1 MKHHFVTRLLVGA
14 FVLAASNSAVAAPA
28 TFVPSTAR
36 PDTVQRNN
44 MIEDQRP
51 AVGGAP
57 IISDETVKAKHTG
70 STATFELKGIKLEGA
85 TVYGE
90 EQLQPLYASKLGTK
104 VTLDDLNQI
113 AADIT
118 AYYRNHG
125 YILTR
130 AIVPPQKANDGV
142 FTLRIVEGFVNDVR
156 LTGDVGKGNDD
167 LLNAYAEKIRNA
179 KPLNSETLERYLL
192 LMQDL
197 PGVEARAV
205 LAPDDKVQ
213 GATDVI
219 ITITRRTV
227 QGAVSLDNRAGTYL
241 GNEEATA
248 SVFLNNLIGRD
259 DQTQLRVSNSI
270 FDRSDMLFGE
280 VRHTEP
286 VDTEGTTVSFAANK
300 VRTEPGGNL
309 KDLDI
314 HGDSGAFSLSAT
326 HPFIRSR
333 RENWYVNTDFTFR
346 DVEVDTLGLSLYK
359 DKTRV
364 LTLGTAYDFVDSW
377 AGINKLETSVG
388 HGFNWD
394 TGEGAND
401 RSRANGNT
409 DFTKMNGKVTRIQPI
424 YGPFSL
430 FASASG
436 QYAYQALL
444 ASEEFTV
451 GGSEFGSAYDPA
463 EISGDSGV
471 AARAELQFNQSVDS
485 EYMPQYQLYT
495 FYDIGKVWNRD
506 AIVGTEDSH
515 DSLASAGV
523 GARFNLLTS
532 TTASVEG
539 AVPMTREVASR
550 DGAGN
555 DPRVFFNLQY
565 RY

>member
-1 MKHHFVTRLLVGA
+1 MKHSFIFRLLATSCAVLGA
-14 FVLAASNSAVAAPA
+14 TSAVAAPLL
-28 TFVPSTAR
+28 PNTAR
-36 PDTVQRNN
+36 PDTVERSN

-57 IISDETVKAKHTG
+57 LVTDETVKAKHTG

-85 TVYGE
+85 TVYGQ
-90 EQLQPLYASKLGTK
+90 EQLSSIWASKLNTK
-104 VTLDDLNQI
+104 ITLDDLNQI

-130 AIVPPQKANDGV
+130 AIVPPQKDSDGI

-167 LLNAYAEKIRNA
+167 LLNAYADKIRAA
-179 KPLNSETLERYLL
+179 KPLNSDTLERYLL
-192 LMQDL
+192 LMEDL
-197 PGVEARAV
+197 PGVDARAV

-219 ITITRRTV
+219 ITITRHTV
-227 QGAVSLDNRAGTYL
+227 QAAASIDNRAGRYL

-248 SVFLNNLIGRD
+248 SLFLNNLLGRD
-259 DQTQLRVSNSI
+259 DQTQFRISNSI
-270 FDRSDMLFGE
+270 FDPSDMLFGE

-286 VDTEGTTVSFAANK
+286 VGTEGTTITFAANK
-300 VRTEPGGNL
+300 VRTEPGSNL

-314 HGDSGAFSLSAT
+314 VGDSSAFSLSAT

-333 RENWYVNTDFTFR
+333 RSNWYVNSDFTFR
-346 DVEVDTLGLSLYK
+346 NVEVDTLDQSLYK

-364 LTLGTAYDFVDSW
+364 LTVGTSYDFVDGWS
-377 AGINKLETSVG
+377 GINKMETNIG

-394 TGEGAND
+394 TGEGLDA

-409 DFTKMNGKVTRIQPI
+409 DFTKMTGKVTRIQPI

-451 GGSEFGSAYDPA
+451 GGSEYGSAYDPA

-471 AARAELQFNQSVDS
+471 AARAELQYNQSVDS
-485 EYMPQYQLYT
+485 QYLQQYQLYT

-506 AIVGTEDSH
+506 AIVGLENSH
-515 DSLASAGV
+515 DSLSSAGV
-523 GARFNLLTS
+523 GARVNLLQS

-539 AVPMTREVASR
+539 AVPMTRDVAAR
-550 DGAGN
+550 DGAG
-555 DPRVFFNLQY
+555 DDARIFFNLQY